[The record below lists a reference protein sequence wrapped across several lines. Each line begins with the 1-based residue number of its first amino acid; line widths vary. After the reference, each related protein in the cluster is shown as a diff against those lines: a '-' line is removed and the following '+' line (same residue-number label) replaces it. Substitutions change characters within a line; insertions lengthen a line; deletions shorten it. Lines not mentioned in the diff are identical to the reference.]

1 MPPRNPNQ
9 SVSLAEAI
17 VAMTRNTA
25 IQVGEL
31 DSMGSITEG
40 KFADLVLLERNLFK
54 IPPETINTT
63 AVTMTLL
70 NGIVVHEW

>member
-25 IQVGEL
+25 IQVGEWE
-31 DSMGSITEG
+31 SMGSITEG
-40 KFADLVLLERNLFK
+40 KFADLVLLERNLFE
-54 IPPETINTT
+54 ISPEAINTT
-63 AVTMTLL
+63 PVAVTVV
-70 NGIVVHEW
+70 NGNIVHEQ